1 MSSSTPAARH
11 RLISLGLATIGISA
25 RFIGMIWNFL
35 IALFLAAIFSA
46 MAAPLYRKILSLVG
60 ERKGLSAA
68 LTILILLTAVIVP
81 MLGIIYL
88 AAVQAQGLT
97 TSIVGYAQ
105 QVDLGNVQINLPMWV
120 PFRDELIGASAQIA
134 SKAGELAGRL
144 AGFFVSAVSAVTRGT
159 ASFFLGLFVMI
170 YAMIFFLQDQTNALA
185 KILAYSGLSKKTQE
199 TLIERTIS
207 ISRATIKGTL
217 IIGVVQGVLG
227 GLGFYFTGIEGAA
240 FWGVVIAVASVI
252 PGVGPPLIL
261 IPGAIYLFAIGE
273 AAYAIGLLAWTFLV
287 VTTIDNVLRPYLVG
301 HDTEMPDLLILIST
315 LGGLSMFGAVGL
327 VIGPVIAGLFITIW
341 GIFQETY
348 RPETVPEAPPET
360 ED

>member
-1 MSSSTPAARH
+1 MKRTR
-11 RLISLGLATIGISA
+11 GLSA
-25 RFIGMIWNFL
+25 LFIGMIWNFL

-46 MAAPLYRKILSLVG
+46 MAAPLYRKILSMVG

-97 TSIVGYAQ
+97 TGIVEYAQ
-105 QVDLGNVQINLPMWV
+105 RVDLGDVQINLPTWI
-120 PFRDELIGASAQIA
+120 PFRDELISASAQIA
-134 SKAGELAGRL
+134 SKAGELAGKL

-185 KILAYSGLSKKTQE
+185 KILAYSGLSKKTQD

-261 IPGAIYLFAIGE
+261 VPGA
-273 AAYAIGLLAWTFLV
+273 
-287 VTTIDNVLRPYLVG
+287 NR
-301 HDTEMPDLLILIST
+301 
-315 LGGLSMFGAVGL
+315 
-327 VIGPVIAGLFITIW
+327 
-341 GIFQETY
+341 
-348 RPETVPEAPPET
+348 
-360 ED
+360 